1 MTSGIEGNGRSSLL
15 ARVRGLYRGRLRA
28 LADGKAT
35 FASGGAGSE
44 ASSTPVFFVT
54 GLGKSGTRWL
64 TKILDS
70 HPEILCKGEGRFFSA
85 SWHRADLESESDKA
99 LASSLYYALTHSDHL
114 RFWIERSVWSRDDEP
129 DEHLKAL
136 MRLATDYFLTAQLSE
151 TDKMLVGDKSPLQDE
166 EFMRE
171 VSEVYPGAKV
181 IHIIRDGRDRTVSS
195 MHRGWRRANQGYL
208 HRLTP
213 EELARGKA
221 LREGREPTGAFT
233 EGWLRQAARHWRLL
247 VGRAVEDGP
256 ALLGSDYTEV
266 RYEDLLVR
274 PNEEVQRLLG
284 FLGVDTDE
292 RLVEHCVGSASF

>member
-136 MRLATDYFLTAQLSE
+136 MRLATDYFLTAPPTPLATPHRRPAPP
-151 TDKMLVGDKSPLQDE
+151 TDNHPTKK
-166 EFMRE
+166 
-171 VSEVYPGAKV
+171 K
-181 IHIIRDGRDRTVSS
+181 
-195 MHRGWRRANQGYL
+195 
-208 HRLTP
+208 
-213 EELARGKA
+213 GK
-221 LREGREPTGAFT
+221 
-233 EGWLRQAARHWRLL
+233 
-247 VGRAVEDGP
+247 
-256 ALLGSDYTEV
+256 
-266 RYEDLLVR
+266 
-274 PNEEVQRLLG
+274 NK
-284 FLGVDTDE
+284 GV
-292 RLVEHCVGSASF
+292 